1 MSLERQISQ
10 LKKLKTIQPNK
21 EWEKKTKY
29 ELLSEISSQNRLM
42 KAHQLTT
49 SEKFDM
55 AFSGFLR
62 KLVPSASKMIAGL
75 LIIMMGSGVSMA
87 AQASVPG
94 QALWPIKR
102 SIEKAELTLTFSA
115 VKETEIHIKHVNKR
129 MDELDKILQDT
140 NNEPEKQETKEKAV
154 KQAVTHLQ
162 KDITAADTSLKVV
175 KEEKKKA
182 IEVVELAKKVKDTAN
197 EVSNNLKEKQKQVE
211 TESGDKEIN
220 QALGV
225 AQAVNEEV
233 KDSAVKVALEVHEEL
248 IAATISNLDPE
259 ASTEEIVDE
268 IVDQVIDTMDDH
280 ETSTPETSE
289 GNLETTTKNNID
301 NEVVAVEELVKEILA
316 SEMDDTS
323 VEVEN
328 VNKKVGE
335 VAVSDLMAIK
345 SVANQQITEDLEE
358 IDKIEETSD
367 EAVKLLGEAKQLME
381 DGFLIDAYKKM
392 SEVRED
398 YQKLDGVID
407 EVIRAVYENKTI
419 DPEVIDQL
427 NQIETEI
434 KEDNTQAEAP
444 EVKEVEA
451 STIEKKK
458 AEDVLADPQ
467 QALQ

>member
-42 KAHQLTT
+42 KAYKLTT

-62 KLVPSASKMIAGL
+62 KLVPSATKMIAGL

-140 NNEPEKQETKEKAV
+140 NNEPEKQEKKEKAV

-211 TESGDKEIN
+211 TELGDEEIN
-220 QALGV
+220 QALDD

-248 IAATISNLDPE
+248 IAAAISNVGPD
-259 ASTEEIVDE
+259 ANTEEIVDE
-268 IVDQVIDTMDDH
+268 VVDQVIDTMDNH
-280 ETSTPETSE
+280 ETSTPETTE
-289 GNLETTTKNNID
+289 GDLETVTNNSVD
-301 NEVVAVEELVKEILA
+301 EEVAAVEKLVKEILS

-323 VEVEN
+323 VEVDS

-345 SVANQQITEDLEE
+345 NVANQKITEDLEE

-392 SEVRED
+392 SQVRED

-451 STIEKKK
+451 STVEKKK
-458 AEDVLADPQ
+458 VEDVLADPQ
-467 QALQ
+467 EVLQ